1 MRQLAGNAAQAHIR
15 RMMIARLRFALFCC
29 ALASGLALAIA
40 LGSERF
46 EGLVPCALCLVE
58 RWPYRIA
65 LVAGVLGLL
74 MPRPWAWGA
83 LVLCILAVAAASV
96 AAFVHVGVEQGWW
109 ASPLPECAAPNFVGM
124 SMAERLAHMPA
135 TPSKPCDEPTYLLAF
150 LPVSMAAMNM
160 WFALCL
166 TFGLSSFAVRNA
178 RSVP

>member
-1 MRQLAGNAAQAHIR
+1 
-15 RMMIARLRFALFCC
+15 MMIARLRVALFFC

-65 LVAGVLGLL
+65 LVVGLV
-74 MPRPWAWGA
+74 G
-83 LVLCILAVAAASV
+83 LVLPRSLAWVALTICILALAAATA

-109 ASPLPECAAPNFVGM
+109 ASPLPECTAPNFAGM
-124 SMAERLAHMPA
+124 SMEERFAHMPA
-135 TPSKPCDEPTYLLAF
+135 RPSKSCEDPTYLLDF

-160 WFALCL
+160 WFALTL
-166 TFGLSSFAVRNA
+166 TLGISTFAVRNA
-178 RSVP
+178 RSAP